1 MQIEISVIIYMLA
14 VFGFVAWNIKKG
26 SFVFDP
32 SKLVPVL
39 IFIAVLSVAIIASMG
54 IDLGVATTTIMKI
67 GAAGI
72 LFSGTLPMVAAGIGL
87 LRFGDEYGVNIFYV
101 RNHIG
106 GIVDCVSSLV
116 MIFVGLLIVRL
127 DLAAVGFFFF
137 MLLPFTSNA
146 LANSYYYAYQGRSN
160 N

>member
-1 MQIEISVIIYMLA
+1 MLVEISVVVYMLV

-26 SFVFDP
+26 SFLIDP
-32 SKLVPVL
+32 SILVPVL
-39 IFIAVLSVAIIASMG
+39 IFIGALAVALLAFMG
-54 IDLGVATTTIMKI
+54 IDFGIATTTIMKI

-72 LFSGTLPMVAAGIGL
+72 LFSGTIPMVAAGIGL
-87 LRFGDEYGVNIFYV
+87 LRFGDEYGINIFYA

-146 LANSYYYAYQGRSN
+146 LANSYYYSYQRRIKQ
-160 N
+160 

>member
-1 MQIEISVIIYMLA
+1 MLVEISVVVYMLV

-26 SFVFDP
+26 SFLIDP
-32 SKLVPVL
+32 SILVPVL
-39 IFIAVLSVAIIASMG
+39 IFIGALAVALLAFMG
-54 IDLGVATTTIMKI
+54 IDFGIATTTIMKI

-72 LFSGTLPMVAAGIGL
+72 LFSGTIPMVAAGIGL
-87 LRFGDEYGVNIFYV
+87 LRFGDEYGINIFYA

-106 GIVDCVSSLV
+106 GIVDCVASLV

-127 DLAAVGFFFF
+127 DLVAVGFFFF

-146 LANSYYYAYQGRSN
+146 LANSYYYSYQRRIKQ
-160 N
+160 

>member
-26 SFVFDP
+26 AFVIDP

-39 IFIAVLSVAIIASMG
+39 IFIAALA
-54 IDLGVATTTIMKI
+54 VATLALTGVNFGIATSTIMKI

-72 LFSGTLPMVAAGIGL
+72 LFSGTLPMIAAGIGF
-87 LRFGDEYGVNIFYV
+87 LRFGDDYGINVFYA

-106 GIVDCVSSLV
+106 GIVDCVASLV

-146 LANSYYYAYQGRSN
+146 LANAYYYTYQGRIN
-160 N
+160 K